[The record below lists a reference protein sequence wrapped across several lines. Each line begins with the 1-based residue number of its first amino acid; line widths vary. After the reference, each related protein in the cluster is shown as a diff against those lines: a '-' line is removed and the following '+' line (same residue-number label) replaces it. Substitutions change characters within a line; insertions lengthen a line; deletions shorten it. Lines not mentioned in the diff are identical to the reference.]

1 MIVDF
6 FRHGSGL
13 SKGCLDYLLG
23 EDREREHAQ
32 VLSGD
37 VELTAQ
43 LIDSSPFAKKY
54 TSGCLSFYE
63 HDLSDQD
70 KQKIMQN
77 FEECLFPGL
86 DKDQYQILWVQHQ
99 DKINQDTCETRLELN
114 FVIPNVELS
123 TGKRLQPFY
132 APVDLDR
139 VDLFKQIT
147 NTEHSLYD
155 PNDPEHRQLFL
166 NKKNLPK
173 DIKDFKEQ
181 LHQRVYRAVSNG
193 EVTDRQELVQW
204 LESNQINVT
213 RQVKNSISIENPYE
227 GAKRPIRLEGEIY
240 EQGFRATSEY
250 RQEVQQRIA
259 EYRGTTSERYR
270 ANVTDYQRQLE
281 HKSQYHS
288 DRYPKVGRKNSP
300 EHSKQRPDGREAVEP
315 ISKLA
320 AIEIEP
326 FNAIKRANT
335 EPRTASPE
343 SSGTEKTYHFEYG
356 TDFSS
361 SYFAYSDFLAWSR
374 HQKQVQ
380 RDTDFEQ
387 RDFRETGESRS
398 LEQIRGQLD
407 DQHMQAARQQSSAF
421 LYFDQRETG
430 QIRDWLLRSNG
441 VLIDDGVRS
450 AVIEDYRRTAV
461 AIEATTARTAEST
474 RNNAN
479 TVDGYRRIKELH
491 EDFTAEAQRSG
502 QNCYSISEDYA
513 TTVRAD
519 YFSKF
524 FEETTRELRISSAR
538 ATERVSDEF
547 AYRFRGEAN
556 NSQRTAEF
564 GANRNREANSTIGTS
579 NERETGLSEQLSRK
593 VRGFNTNPIFEAL
606 DVLDRRRELQQER
619 QRKNDRG
626 YDSPSPF

>member
-86 DKDQYQILWVQHQ
+86 EKDQYQILWVQHQ
-99 DKINQDTCETRLELN
+99 DKVNQDTGETRLELN

-155 PNDPEHRQLFL
+155 PDDPEHRQLFL

-193 EVTDRQELVQW
+193 EVADRQELVQW

-240 EQGFRATSEY
+240 EQGFRATGEY

-288 DRYPKVGRKNSP
+288 DRYPTVGRENSP
-300 EHSKQRPDGREAVEP
+300 EHSKQRPDGRETVKP
-315 ISKLA
+315 VSSLA

-374 HQKQVQ
+374 HQKQIQ
-380 RDTDFEQ
+380 RDADAKHSDQREANEGRPFEPI
-387 RDFRETGESRS
+387 G
-398 LEQIRGQLD
+398 GQFD
-407 DQHMQAARQQSSAF
+407 DQHMQATRQQSTTS
-421 LYFDQRETG
+421 LYSDQQECRGMAE
-430 QIRDWLLRSNG
+430 RLHDSSG
-441 VLIDDGVRS
+441 VLNDDRIRNELIENHRRATAAITATTS
-450 AVIEDYRRTAV
+450 AV
-461 AIEATTARTAEST
+461 
-474 RNNAN
+474 
-479 TVDGYRRIKELH
+479 
-491 EDFTAEAQRSG
+491 
-502 QNCYSISEDYA
+502 
-513 TTVRAD
+513 
-519 YFSKF
+519 
-524 FEETTRELRISSAR
+524 AR
-538 ATERVSDEF
+538 ATENFRQFFEPNSENIGSTGGNNQNRSRKLSANAKVIGDNAEAISRARTQYSKLYRADQWQSPRDESDYSEQRRSSGENLNHTAFSLVRSSQSSAEF
-547 AYRFRGEAN
+547 A
-556 NSQRTAEF
+556 
-564 GANRNREANSTIGTS
+564 RNIRNIEKNIVQMK
-579 NERETGLSEQLSRK
+579 EQQKEMEKPRPK
-593 VRGFNTNPIFEAL
+593 
-606 DVLDRRRELQQER
+606 Q
-619 QRKNDRG
+619 DRG
-626 YDSPSPF
+626 MDFGM

>member
-70 KQKIMQN
+70 KQQIMQN

-99 DKINQDTCETRLELN
+99 DKVNQDTGETRLELN

-155 PNDPEHRQLFL
+155 PDDPEHRQLFL

-173 DIKDFKEQ
+173 DIKDFKAQ
-181 LHQRVYRAVSNG
+181 LHQRVYRAVANG
-193 EVTDRQELVQW
+193 EVADRQELVQW
-204 LESNQINVT
+204 LELNQINVT

-240 EQGFRATSEY
+240 EQGFRATGEY
-250 RQEVQQRIA
+250 RQEVQQRIE
-259 EYRGTTSERYR
+259 EYRGTASERYR
-270 ANVTDYQRQLE
+270 ANVTEYQRQLE

-288 DRYPKVGRKNSP
+288 DRYPTVGRENSP

-315 ISKLA
+315 VPNLA

-343 SSGTEKTYHFEYG
+343 SSSTEKTYHFEYG
-356 TDFSS
+356 TDLSS
-361 SYFAYSDFLAWSR
+361 SYFAYSDFLAWFH
-374 HQKQVQ
+374 HQKQIQ
-380 RDTDFEQ
+380 RDEERKHDHQ
-387 RDFRETGESRS
+387 RKTNEGRPFKSIGREPEYQHMHPTQ
-398 LEQIRGQLD
+398 EQIPTSM
-407 DQHMQAARQQSSAF
+407 HI
-421 LYFDQRETG
+421 DQRESG
-430 QIRDWLLRSNG
+430 QIREWLLHSNG
-441 VLIDDGVRS
+441 VLRDDRIRN
-450 AVIEDYRRTAV
+450 AVIENHRRTTA
-461 AIEATTARTAEST
+461 AITATTSAVEAATASF
-474 RNNAN
+474 RYNAN
-479 TVDGYRRIKELH
+479 QDYSGLVSSIKGNRERSAEL
-491 EDFTAEAQRSG
+491 TASTEIISDNTEAISRSRT
-502 QNCYSISEDYA
+502 QYSKLY
-513 TTVRAD
+513 RAD
-519 YFSKF
+519 QWQSPRDEPNHSQQRRSIEENLNDTAFSLV
-524 FEETTRELRISSAR
+524 RSSQSS
-538 ATERVSDEF
+538 TEF
-547 AYRFRGEAN
+547 A
-556 NSQRTAEF
+556 
-564 GANRNREANSTIGTS
+564 RNLRDIEKNIVQM
-579 NERETGLSEQLSRK
+579 NERKHEIEKPRPK
-593 VRGFNTNPIFEAL
+593 
-606 DVLDRRRELQQER
+606 
-619 QRKNDRG
+619 KDRG
-626 YDSPSPF
+626 MDFSM

>member
-23 EDREREHAQ
+23 EDREREHAL

-63 HDLSDQD
+63 HDLNDQD
-70 KQKIMQN
+70 KQQIIQN

-86 DKDQYQILWVQHQ
+86 NQDQYQILWVQHQ
-99 DKINQDTCETRLELN
+99 DKVNQDTGQTRLELN

-147 NTEHSLYD
+147 NTQHRLYD
-155 PNDPEHRQLFL
+155 PDDPEHRQLFL

-181 LHQRVYRAVSNG
+181 LHQRVYRAVANG
-193 EVTDRQELVQW
+193 EVADRQELVQW

-240 EQGFRATSEY
+240 EQGFRATGEY
-250 RQEVQQRIA
+250 RQEVQQRIE

-270 ANVTDYQRQLE
+270 ANVTEYQRQLE
-281 HKSQYHS
+281 HKSQYHN
-288 DRYPKVGRKNSP
+288 DRYSTVGRENSP
-300 EHSKQRPDGREAVEP
+300 EHSKQRPDGRETVKP
-315 ISKLA
+315 VSSLA

-326 FNAIKRANT
+326 FNAIERANT
-335 EPRTASPE
+335 EPRTAGPE

-380 RDTDFEQ
+380 RDADAKYRDQREANEGRPFEPI
-387 RDFRETGESRS
+387 G
-398 LEQIRGQLD
+398 GQFD
-407 DQHMQAARQQSSAF
+407 DQHMQATRQQSSTPM
-421 LYFDQRETG
+421 YSDQQERWGMAE
-430 QIRDWLLRSNG
+430 RLHDSNG
-441 VLIDDGVRS
+441 VLNDDRIRNTIV
-450 AVIEDYRRTAV
+450 ENYRRTTATITATTS
-461 AIEATTARTAEST
+461 AIAEATASFRHNANQDYPSLVSSIKGNRERSAKLTASTEIISDNTEAISRTRTQYSKLYRADQWKSSRDEPDHSQQRRSSGENLNRTA
-474 RNNAN
+474 
-479 TVDGYRRIKELH
+479 
-491 EDFTAEAQRSG
+491 
-502 QNCYSISEDYA
+502 
-513 TTVRAD
+513 
-519 YFSKF
+519 FSLI
-524 FEETTRELRISSAR
+524 TSDQSA
-538 ATERVSDEF
+538 AEF
-547 AYRFRGEAN
+547 A
-556 NSQRTAEF
+556 
-564 GANRNREANSTIGTS
+564 RNIRDIETNIVQMK
-579 NERETGLSEQLSRK
+579 ERKKEMDK
-593 VRGFNTNPIFEAL
+593 P
-606 DVLDRRRELQQER
+606 
-619 QRKNDRG
+619 KPDRG
-626 YDSPSPF
+626 MDFSL

>member
-23 EDREREHAQ
+23 KDREREHAF

-37 VELTAQ
+37 IELTAQ

-70 KQKIMQN
+70 KQKIMQS
-77 FEECLFPGL
+77 FEQCLFPGL
-86 DKDQYQILWVQHQ
+86 DRDQYQILWVQHQ
-99 DKINQDTCETRLELN
+99 DKINQDTGETRLELN

-155 PNDPEHRQLFL
+155 PDDPEHRQLFL

-181 LHQRVYRAVSNG
+181 LHQRVYRAVANG
-193 EVTDRQELVQW
+193 EVADRQELVQW
-204 LESNQINVT
+204 LELNQINVV

-240 EQGFRATSEY
+240 EQGFRATGEY
-250 RQEVQQRIA
+250 RQEVQQRIE
-259 EYRGTTSERYR
+259 EYRGTASERYR
-270 ANVTDYQRQLE
+270 ANVTEYQRQLE

-288 DRYPKVGRKNSP
+288 DRYPAVGRENRP
-300 EHSKQRPDGREAVEP
+300 EYSKQRSDGREAVEP
-315 ISKLA
+315 VSSLA

-326 FNAIKRANT
+326 FNAIKRADT

-343 SSGTEKTYHFEYG
+343 SSRTEKTYHFEYG
-356 TDFSS
+356 ADFSS

-380 RDTDFEQ
+380 RDADAKYRNQRETNQGRPFEQ
-387 RDFRETGESRS
+387 IG
-398 LEQIRGQLD
+398 GQFD
-407 DQHMQAARQQSSAF
+407 DQYLQATRQQSPAPMYS
-421 LYFDQRETG
+421 DQQERRRMAE
-430 QIRDWLLRSNG
+430 RLHDSNG
-441 VLIDDGVRS
+441 VLNDDRIRNTI
-450 AVIEDYRRTAV
+450 IENHRRTTA
-461 AIEATTARTAEST
+461 AIAATAGTIEAAIAATSKGNGLSSEYLSRYDFKAST
-474 RNNAN
+474 DN
-479 TVDGYRRIKELH
+479 TR
-491 EDFTAEAQRSG
+491 RSG
-502 QNCYSISEDYA
+502 
-513 TTVRAD
+513 
-519 YFSKF
+519 
-524 FEETTRELRISSAR
+524 ELRKGADILQEDTGRISAANRHYSELCQGDQWRSQQNESDRIQQR
-538 ATERVSDEF
+538 ASIGEYLKGTERHLDTSSRCSAEF
-547 AYRFRGEAN
+547 AQN
-556 NSQRTAEF
+556 I
-564 GANRNREANSTIGTS
+564 RNIEESLKVIAQQLARH
-579 NERETGLSEQLSRK
+579 NEIDTPRPK
-593 VRGFNTNPIFEAL
+593 
-606 DVLDRRRELQQER
+606 
-619 QRKNDRG
+619 KDRG
-626 YDSPSPF
+626 MGFGM

>member
-99 DKINQDTCETRLELN
+99 DKINQDTGETRLELN

-132 APVDLDR
+132 APVDLNR

-155 PNDPEHRQLFL
+155 PDDPEHRQLFL

-173 DIKDFKEQ
+173 DIQDFKAQ
-181 LHQRVYRAVSNG
+181 LHQRVYRAVANG
-193 EVTDRQELVQW
+193 EVADRQELVQW
-204 LESNQINVT
+204 LESNQINIT

-240 EQGFRATSEY
+240 EQGFRATGEY

-270 ANVTDYQRQLE
+270 ANVTDYQRQLD
-281 HKSQYHS
+281 HKSKYHRE
-288 DRYPKVGRKNSP
+288 RYPTIRRDDLTA
-300 EHSKQRPDGREAVEP
+300 HSEQHTADREAIRPVP
-315 ISKLA
+315 SLA
-320 AIEIEP
+320 TVQIEP
-326 FNAIKRANT
+326 FKANERANT
-335 EPRTASPE
+335 DSRE
-343 SSGTEKTYHFEYG
+343 SSAEQTNRKEIELFEYG

-361 SYFAYSDFLAWSR
+361 SYFNYSHYCAR
-374 HQKQVQ
+374 IYGEKQIQ
-380 RDTDFEQ
+380 RDPNLEYDDQ
-387 RDFRETGESRS
+387 RETIQSRS
-398 LEQIRGQLD
+398 SEQIRGQFEH
-407 DQHMQAARQQSSAF
+407 QYMQTDREQISTSMH
-421 LYFDQRETG
+421 FDQRETG
-430 QIRDWLLRSNG
+430 QIREWLLHSHG
-441 VLIDDGVRS
+441 VLRDDRTRS
-450 AVIEDYRRTAV
+450 AIIENYRRTTGAIAAATAKFRSDANESYERVVGTVKSNRDHARQLTADTKVICDNSEAILRSAARYNAV
-461 AIEATTARTAEST
+461 HRTDWEQSAKDGEDHHLQRASITTSLTDTKRNLSRSATVTAEIA
-474 RNNAN
+474 RNFGDIETNI
-479 TVDGYRRIKELH
+479 VKMKERKK
-491 EDFTAEAQRSG
+491 EMEKPQPKPIRGMDFG
-502 QNCYSISEDYA
+502 M
-513 TTVRAD
+513 
-519 YFSKF
+519 
-524 FEETTRELRISSAR
+524 
-538 ATERVSDEF
+538 
-547 AYRFRGEAN
+547 
-556 NSQRTAEF
+556 
-564 GANRNREANSTIGTS
+564 
-579 NERETGLSEQLSRK
+579 
-593 VRGFNTNPIFEAL
+593 
-606 DVLDRRRELQQER
+606 
-619 QRKNDRG
+619 
-626 YDSPSPF
+626 

>member
-23 EDREREHAQ
+23 EDRERKHAQ

-37 VELTAQ
+37 VELTGQ

-77 FEECLFPGL
+77 FEQCLFPGL
-86 DKDQYQILWVQHQ
+86 DQDQYQILWVQHQ
-99 DKINQDTCETRLELN
+99 DKVNQDTGQTRLELN

-139 VDLFKQIT
+139 VDLFKKIT
-147 NTEHSLYD
+147 NTQHRLYD
-155 PNDPEHRQLFL
+155 PDDPEHRQLFL

-181 LHQRVYRAVSNG
+181 LHQRVYRAVANG
-193 EVTDRQELVQW
+193 DVADRQELVQW

-240 EQGFRATSEY
+240 EQSFRATGEY
-250 RQEVQQRIA
+250 RQEVQQRIE

-288 DRYPKVGRKNSP
+288 DRYSTVRRENSP
-300 EHSKQRPDGREAVEP
+300 EHSKQHPDCRETVKRV
-315 ISKLA
+315 SNLA

-374 HQKQVQ
+374 HQKQIQ
-380 RDTDFEQ
+380 RDADAKH
-387 RDFRETGESRS
+387 RDQRETNEGRPFEP
-398 LEQIRGQLD
+398 IRGQFD
-407 DQHMQAARQQSSAF
+407 DQHMQATRQQSTTA
-421 LYFDQRETG
+421 LYSDQQECRRMAE
-430 QIRDWLLRSNG
+430 RLHDSNG
-441 VLIDDGVRS
+441 VLNDDRIRNTIIENHRRTTATINATTSAIAEATASFRHNANQDYPSLISAVKGNRERS
-450 AVIEDYRRTAV
+450 AKLTASTEIISDNTE
-461 AIEATTARTAEST
+461 AISRART
-474 RNNAN
+474 
-479 TVDGYRRIKELH
+479 
-491 EDFTAEAQRSG
+491 Q
-502 QNCYSISEDYA
+502 YSKLY
-513 TTVRAD
+513 RAD
-519 YFSKF
+519 QWKNSRD
-524 FEETTRELRISSAR
+524 EPDHSQQRRSAGENLNRTTLSLVTSDQSSA
-538 ATERVSDEF
+538 EF
-547 AYRFRGEAN
+547 A
-556 NSQRTAEF
+556 
-564 GANRNREANSTIGTS
+564 RNVGDIEKNLVQM
-579 NERETGLSEQLSRK
+579 NERK
-593 VRGFNTNPIFEAL
+593 
-606 DVLDRRRELQQER
+606 QEIEKPR
-619 QRKNDRG
+619 PKQDRG
-626 YDSPSPF
+626 MDFGM

>member
-23 EDREREHAQ
+23 EDREREYAQ

-70 KQKIMQN
+70 KQKIIQN
-77 FEECLFPGL
+77 FEQCLFPGL

-99 DKINQDTCETRLELN
+99 DKVNQDTGQTRLELN

-155 PNDPEHRQLFL
+155 PDDPEHRQLFL

-181 LHQRVYRAVSNG
+181 LHQRVYRAVANG
-193 EVTDRQELVQW
+193 EVADRQELVQW

-240 EQGFRATSEY
+240 EQSFRATGEY
-250 RQEVQQRIA
+250 RQEVQQRIE

-288 DRYPKVGRKNSP
+288 DRYSTVGRENSP
-300 EHSKQRPDGREAVEP
+300 EHSKQRPNGREAVEP
-315 ISKLA
+315 VSKLA

-343 SSGTEKTYHFEYG
+343 SSPTEKTYHFEYG
-356 TDFSS
+356 ADFSS

-380 RDTDFEQ
+380 RDADAKH
-387 RDFRETGESRS
+387 RDQRETNEGRS
-398 LEQIRGQLD
+398 FEPIGGQFD
-407 DQHMQAARQQSSAF
+407 DQHMQATRQQSPASMYSDQQECRRMAEW
-421 LYFDQRETG
+421 LYD
-430 QIRDWLLRSNG
+430 SNG
-441 VLIDDGVRS
+441 VLNDDRIRNTVIDNHRRTTATITATTSAIAEATASFRHDANQDYPRLVSSVKGNRERS
-450 AVIEDYRRTAV
+450 AKLTASTEIISDNTE
-461 AIEATTARTAEST
+461 AISRARTQYSQLYRADQWQSQRDESDYSQQRRSTGENLSLTTLSLVTSDQSSAEFT
-474 RNNAN
+474 RN
-479 TVDGYRRIKELH
+479 
-491 EDFTAEAQRSG
+491 
-502 QNCYSISEDYA
+502 
-513 TTVRAD
+513 VRD
-519 YFSKF
+519 IEKNLI
-524 FEETTRELRISSAR
+524 EM
-538 ATERVSDEF
+538 
-547 AYRFRGEAN
+547 
-556 NSQRTAEF
+556 
-564 GANRNREANSTIGTS
+564 
-579 NERETGLSEQLSRK
+579 K
-593 VRGFNTNPIFEAL
+593 
-606 DVLDRRRELQQER
+606 QER
-619 QRKNDRG
+619 AEIERTKDRG
-626 YDSPSPF
+626 IDFGF

>member
-23 EDREREHAQ
+23 EDQEREHAQ

-37 VELTAQ
+37 VKLTAQ

-99 DKINQDTCETRLELN
+99 DKINQDTGETRLELN

-139 VDLFKQIT
+139 VDLFKQII

-155 PNDPEHRQLFL
+155 PDDPEHRQLFL

-173 DIKDFKEQ
+173 DIKDFKAQ
-181 LHQRVYRAVSNG
+181 LHQRVYRAISNG
-193 EVTDRQELVQW
+193 EVADRQELVQW

-240 EQGFRATSEY
+240 EQGFRATGEY
-250 RQEVQQRIA
+250 RQEVQQRIE

-281 HKSQYHS
+281 HKSQYHC
-288 DRYPKVGRKNSP
+288 DRYPTVGRENRP
-300 EHSKQRPDGREAVEP
+300 EHSKQRPDGREAVKP
-315 ISKLA
+315 VSNLA

-326 FNAIKRANT
+326 FNEIKRANT
-335 EPRTASPE
+335 EPRTTSPE

-361 SYFAYSDFLAWSR
+361 SYFAYSNFLAWSR

-380 RDTDFEQ
+380 RDADAKYSDQREANEGRPFEPIGRQ
-387 RDFRETGESRS
+387 F
-398 LEQIRGQLD
+398 D
-407 DQHMQAARQQSSAF
+407 DQHMQATRQQSTTS
-421 LYFDQRETG
+421 LYSDQQECRGMAE
-430 QIRDWLLRSNG
+430 RLHDSNG
-441 VLIDDGVRS
+441 VLNDDRIRNAIIENHRRTTATINATTIAIAEATASFRHNANQDYPSLVSAIKSNRERSAELTASTEIISDNTDTISRARMQYSKLYRADQWQSPRDEPDYSEQRRSSGENLNHTAFSLVRS
-450 AVIEDYRRTAV
+450 
-461 AIEATTARTAEST
+461 S
-474 RNNAN
+474 
-479 TVDGYRRIKELH
+479 
-491 EDFTAEAQRSG
+491 Q
-502 QNCYSISEDYA
+502 
-513 TTVRAD
+513 
-519 YFSKF
+519 
-524 FEETTRELRISSAR
+524 SSA
-538 ATERVSDEF
+538 EF
-547 AYRFRGEAN
+547 A
-556 NSQRTAEF
+556 
-564 GANRNREANSTIGTS
+564 RNIRDIEKSRP
-579 NERETGLSEQLSRK
+579 NEGIKKEMDKPQLKR
-593 VRGFNTNPIFEAL
+593 
-606 DVLDRRRELQQER
+606 
-619 QRKNDRG
+619 DRG
-626 YDSPSPF
+626 MDFGM

>member
-37 VELTAQ
+37 VDLTAQ

-63 HDLSDQD
+63 HDLSNQD

-99 DKINQDTCETRLELN
+99 DKINQDTGETRLELN

-139 VDLFKQIT
+139 VDLFKQII

-155 PNDPEHRQLFL
+155 PDDPEHRQLFL

-181 LHQRVYRAVSNG
+181 LHQRVYRAVANG
-193 EVTDRQELVQW
+193 EVADRQELVQW
-204 LESNQINVT
+204 LESNQINVS

-240 EQGFRATSEY
+240 EQGFRATGEY

-259 EYRGTTSERYR
+259 TYRGTSSERYR
-270 ANVTDYQRQLE
+270 ANVKDYQRQLE

-288 DRYPKVGRKNSP
+288 ERYSTVGRENSP
-300 EHSKQRPDGREAVEP
+300 EHSKQCPDGREAIEP
-315 ISKLA
+315 VSKLA

-326 FNAIKRANT
+326 FNAIERANT
-335 EPRTASPE
+335 EQRTASSE
-343 SSGTEKTYHFEYG
+343 SSRTEKTYHFEYG

-361 SYFAYSDFLAWSR
+361 SYFAYSDFLAWSHR
-374 HQKQVQ
+374 QKQIQ
-380 RDTDFEQ
+380 RDADAKQ
-387 RDFRETGESRS
+387 RDQRETNEGRPFEP
-398 LEQIRGQLD
+398 IGGQFD
-407 DQHMQAARQQSSAF
+407 DQHMQATRQQSPASMYSDQQECRRMAEW
-421 LYFDQRETG
+421 LYD
-430 QIRDWLLRSNG
+430 SNG
-441 VLIDDGVRS
+441 VLNDDRIRNT
-450 AVIEDYRRTAV
+450 VIENHRRTTATITATTTAV
-461 AIEATTARTAEST
+461 AEATANFRHSANQDYPSLVSTVKSNRERSAKLTASTEIISDNTNTISRARTQYSKL
-474 RNNAN
+474 
-479 TVDGYRRIKELH
+479 YRADQWQSPRDEQ
-491 EDFTAEAQRSG
+491 DYSRQQRSSG
-502 QNCYSISEDYA
+502 ENLNHTAFSL
-513 TTVRAD
+513 VR
-519 YFSKF
+519 
-524 FEETTRELRISSAR
+524 SSQSS
-538 ATERVSDEF
+538 TEF
-547 AYRFRGEAN
+547 A
-556 NSQRTAEF
+556 
-564 GANRNREANSTIGTS
+564 RNVGDIEKNLIQMS
-579 NERETGLSEQLSRK
+579 ERK
-593 VRGFNTNPIFEAL
+593 
-606 DVLDRRRELQQER
+606 QEIEKPR
-619 QRKNDRG
+619 PKQDRG
-626 YDSPSPF
+626 MDFGM

>member
-99 DKINQDTCETRLELN
+99 DKINQDTGETRLELN

-155 PNDPEHRQLFL
+155 PDDPEHRQLFL

-181 LHQRVYRAVSNG
+181 LHQRVYRAVANG
-193 EVTDRQELVQW
+193 EVADRQELVQW

-240 EQGFRATSEY
+240 EQGFRATGEY
-250 RQEVQQRIA
+250 RQEVQQRIE

-288 DRYPKVGRKNSP
+288 DRYPTVGRENSP
-300 EHSKQRPDGREAVEP
+300 EHSKQHPDCRETVKP
-315 ISKLA
+315 VSNLA

-361 SYFAYSDFLAWSR
+361 SYFAYSDFLAWSHR
-374 HQKQVQ
+374 QKQVQ
-380 RDTDFEQ
+380 RSKNTQYSDQ
-387 RDFRETGESRS
+387 RETIESRS
-398 LEQIRGQLD
+398 PEQIRGQPEYQYVQESIKQQATSMHSDQQECRGMAKRLHDSNGILND
-407 DQHMQAARQQSSAF
+407 DRIRNTIIENHRRTTAAITATTSTIAEATASFRHDANQNYPSIVSAVKGNRERSAELTASTEIISDNTEAISRARTQHSKLYRADQLQSPRDEQDYSRQRRSAGENLNHTAFSLVRSSQSSEEFA
-421 LYFDQRETG
+421 QNV
-430 QIRDWLLRSNG
+430 RD
-441 VLIDDGVRS
+441 
-450 AVIEDYRRTAV
+450 IE
-461 AIEATTARTAEST
+461 
-474 RNNAN
+474 RNI
-479 TVDGYRRIKELH
+479 VQIKE
-491 EDFTAEAQRSG
+491 
-502 QNCYSISEDYA
+502 
-513 TTVRAD
+513 
-519 YFSKF
+519 
-524 FEETTRELRISSAR
+524 
-538 ATERVSDEF
+538 
-547 AYRFRGEAN
+547 
-556 NSQRTAEF
+556 
-564 GANRNREANSTIGTS
+564 
-579 NERETGLSEQLSRK
+579 
-593 VRGFNTNPIFEAL
+593 
-606 DVLDRRRELQQER
+606 R
-619 QRKNDRG
+619 QKEIEKPRPNKDRG
-626 YDSPSPF
+626 MDFGM

>member
-70 KQKIMQN
+70 KQQIMQN

-99 DKINQDTCETRLELN
+99 DKINQDTGETRLELN

-139 VDLFKQIT
+139 VDLFKQII

-155 PNDPEHRQLFL
+155 PDDPEHRQLFL

-173 DIKDFKEQ
+173 DIKDFKAQ
-181 LHQRVYRAVSNG
+181 LHQRVYRAVANG
-193 EVTDRQELVQW
+193 EVADRQELVQW

-240 EQGFRATSEY
+240 EQGFRATGEY

-259 EYRGTTSERYR
+259 EYRGTASERYR

-281 HKSQYHS
+281 YKSKYHS
-288 DRYPKVGRKNSP
+288 NRYPTVGRENSP
-300 EHSKQRPDGREAVEP
+300 EHSEQRPDSRKAAEP

-326 FNAIKRANT
+326 FNAIKRENT

-343 SSGTEKTYHFEYG
+343 SSPTEKTYHFEYG
-356 TDFSS
+356 ADFSS
-361 SYFAYSDFLAWSR
+361 SYFAYSDFIAWSHR
-374 HQKQVQ
+374 QKQVQ
-380 RDTDFEQ
+380 RSKDTQYSDQ
-387 RDFRETGESRS
+387 REAIEGRS
-398 LEQIRGQLD
+398 PEQIRGQSEYQYVQESIKRQATSMHS
-407 DQHMQAARQQSSAF
+407 DQQECRGMAERLH
-421 LYFDQRETG
+421 D
-430 QIRDWLLRSNG
+430 SNG
-441 VLIDDGVRS
+441 VLNDDRIRNTIIENHRRTTATITATTSAIAEATASFRHNANQDYPSLVSSIKGNRERS
-450 AVIEDYRRTAV
+450 AKLTASTEIISDNAEAISRARAQYSKLYSADQWQSQRDEPVYSQQRRSAGENLNRTAFSLV
-461 AIEATTARTAEST
+461 TSDQSSAEFARNVRDIEKNIVQMKDRK
-474 RNNAN
+474 
-479 TVDGYRRIKELH
+479 KEL
-491 EDFTAEAQRSG
+491 EKPRP
-502 QNCYSISEDYA
+502 
-513 TTVRAD
+513 
-519 YFSKF
+519 K
-524 FEETTRELRISSAR
+524 RE
-538 ATERVSDEF
+538 
-547 AYRFRGEAN
+547 
-556 NSQRTAEF
+556 Q
-564 GANRNREANSTIGTS
+564 
-579 NERETGLSEQLSRK
+579 
-593 VRGFNTNPIFEAL
+593 
-606 DVLDRRRELQQER
+606 
-619 QRKNDRG
+619 DRG
-626 YDSPSPF
+626 MDFGM

>member
-23 EDREREHAQ
+23 EDREREHAL

-63 HDLSDQD
+63 HDLNDQD
-70 KQKIMQN
+70 KQQIIQN

-86 DKDQYQILWVQHQ
+86 NQDQYQILWVQHQ
-99 DKINQDTCETRLELN
+99 DKVNQDTGQTRLELN

-147 NTEHSLYD
+147 NTQHRLYD
-155 PNDPEHRQLFL
+155 PDDPEHRQLFL

-181 LHQRVYRAVSNG
+181 LHQRVYRAVANG
-193 EVTDRQELVQW
+193 EVADRQELVQW

-240 EQGFRATSEY
+240 EQGFRATGEY
-250 RQEVQQRIA
+250 RQEVQQRIE

-270 ANVTDYQRQLE
+270 TNVTDYQRQLE
-281 HKSQYHS
+281 HKSQYHC
-288 DRYPKVGRKNSP
+288 DRYPTVGRENSP
-300 EHSKQRPDGREAVEP
+300 EHSKQRPDGREAVKP
-315 ISKLA
+315 VSNLA

-343 SSGTEKTYHFEYG
+343 SSRTEKTYHFEYG

-361 SYFAYSDFLAWSR
+361 SYFAYSDFIAWSH
-374 HQKQVQ
+374 HQKQIQ
-380 RDTDFEQ
+380 RDKDAKHRDQRKANEGRPFEPI
-387 RDFRETGESRS
+387 G
-398 LEQIRGQLD
+398 GQFD
-407 DQHMQAARQQSSAF
+407 DQHMQATRQQSSTPM
-421 LYFDQRETG
+421 YSDQQERWGMAE
-430 QIRDWLLRSNG
+430 RLHDSNG
-441 VLIDDGVRS
+441 VLNDDRIRNTIIENHRRTTATINATTSAIAEATASFRHNANQNYPSLVSTIKDNQERS
-450 AVIEDYRRTAV
+450 AKLTASTEIISDNTEAISRTRTQYSKLYRADQWKSSRDEPDHSQQRRSSGENLNRTA
-461 AIEATTARTAEST
+461 
-474 RNNAN
+474 
-479 TVDGYRRIKELH
+479 
-491 EDFTAEAQRSG
+491 
-502 QNCYSISEDYA
+502 
-513 TTVRAD
+513 
-519 YFSKF
+519 FSLI
-524 FEETTRELRISSAR
+524 TSDQSA
-538 ATERVSDEF
+538 AEF
-547 AYRFRGEAN
+547 A
-556 NSQRTAEF
+556 
-564 GANRNREANSTIGTS
+564 RNIRDIETNIVQMK
-579 NERETGLSEQLSRK
+579 ERKKEMDK
-593 VRGFNTNPIFEAL
+593 P
-606 DVLDRRRELQQER
+606 
-619 QRKNDRG
+619 KPDRG
-626 YDSPSPF
+626 MDFSL

>member
-23 EDREREHAQ
+23 EDREREHAR

-99 DKINQDTCETRLELN
+99 DKVNQDTGQTRLELN

-155 PNDPEHRQLFL
+155 PDDPEHRQLFL

-193 EVTDRQELVQW
+193 EVADRQELVQW

-240 EQGFRATSEY
+240 EQGFRATGEY
-250 RQEVQQRIA
+250 RQEIQQRIE

-288 DRYPKVGRKNSP
+288 DRYSTVGRENSP
-300 EHSKQRPDGREAVEP
+300 EHSKQCPDGREAVEP
-315 ISKLA
+315 VSGLA
-320 AIEIEP
+320 TIEIEP

-343 SSGTEKTYHFEYG
+343 SSRTEKTYHFEYG

-361 SYFAYSDFLAWSR
+361 SYFAYSDFLTWSR

-380 RDTDFEQ
+380 RDADSKHRDQREANEGRSFEPIGGK
-387 RDFRETGESRS
+387 F
-398 LEQIRGQLD
+398 D
-407 DQHMQAARQQSSAF
+407 DQYLQTTRQQSPAPMYS
-421 LYFDQRETG
+421 DQQESRRMAE
-430 QIRDWLLRSNG
+430 RLHDSNG
-441 VLIDDGVRS
+441 VLNDDRIRNTIIENHRRTTATITATTNAIAEATASFRHNANQDYPSLVSSIKDNRERS
-450 AVIEDYRRTAV
+450 AKLTASTEIISDNAEAISRATTQYSKLYRADQWKSPRDEQDYSQQRRSTGENLDRTAFSLV
-461 AIEATTARTAEST
+461 TSDQSSAEFARNVRDIEA
-474 RNNAN
+474 N
-479 TVDGYRRIKELH
+479 IIQMKELKI
-491 EDFTAEAQRSG
+491 EMEKPRPKQ
-502 QNCYSISEDYA
+502 
-513 TTVRAD
+513 
-519 YFSKF
+519 
-524 FEETTRELRISSAR
+524 
-538 ATERVSDEF
+538 
-547 AYRFRGEAN
+547 
-556 NSQRTAEF
+556 
-564 GANRNREANSTIGTS
+564 
-579 NERETGLSEQLSRK
+579 
-593 VRGFNTNPIFEAL
+593 
-606 DVLDRRRELQQER
+606 
-619 QRKNDRG
+619 DRG
-626 YDSPSPF
+626 MDLEF

>member
-63 HDLSDQD
+63 HDLSDLD
-70 KQKIMQN
+70 KQQIMQN
-77 FEECLFPGL
+77 FEQCLFPGL

-99 DKINQDTCETRLELN
+99 DKVNQDTGQTRLELN

-155 PNDPEHRQLFL
+155 PDDPEHRQLFL

-173 DIKDFKEQ
+173 DVKDFKAQ
-181 LHQRVYRAVSNG
+181 LHQRVYRAVANG
-193 EVTDRQELVQW
+193 EVADRQELVQW

-240 EQGFRATSEY
+240 EQSFRATGEY
-250 RQEVQQRIA
+250 RQEVQQRIE

-288 DRYPKVGRKNSP
+288 DRYSTVGRENSP

-315 ISKLA
+315 VSKLA

-343 SSGTEKTYHFEYG
+343 SSRTEKTYHFEYG

-380 RDTDFEQ
+380 RDADAKH
-387 RDFRETGESRS
+387 RDQRETNEGRPFEP
-398 LEQIRGQLD
+398 IGGQFD
-407 DQHMQAARQQSSAF
+407 DQHMQATRQQSTTS
-421 LYFDQRETG
+421 LYSDQQECRGMAE
-430 QIRDWLLRSNG
+430 RLHDSNG
-441 VLIDDGVRS
+441 VLNDDRIRNTIIENHRRTTATITATTSAIAEATASFRHNANQDYPSLVSSIKSNRERS
-450 AVIEDYRRTAV
+450 AELTASTEIIIDNTEAISRARTQYSKLYRADQWQSPRDEPDHSQQRRSAGENLNRTAFSLI
-461 AIEATTARTAEST
+461 ASDQSSAEFARNIRDIEK
-474 RNNAN
+474 NIIQ
-479 TVDGYRRIKELH
+479 IKEQKK
-491 EDFTAEAQRSG
+491 EIEKPRPKQ
-502 QNCYSISEDYA
+502 
-513 TTVRAD
+513 
-519 YFSKF
+519 
-524 FEETTRELRISSAR
+524 
-538 ATERVSDEF
+538 
-547 AYRFRGEAN
+547 
-556 NSQRTAEF
+556 
-564 GANRNREANSTIGTS
+564 
-579 NERETGLSEQLSRK
+579 
-593 VRGFNTNPIFEAL
+593 
-606 DVLDRRRELQQER
+606 
-619 QRKNDRG
+619 DRG
-626 YDSPSPF
+626 MDFDM

>member
-23 EDREREHAQ
+23 EDREREHAL

-70 KQKIMQN
+70 KQQIMQN

-99 DKINQDTCETRLELN
+99 DKINQDTGETRLELN

-155 PNDPEHRQLFL
+155 PDDPEHRQLFL

-173 DIKDFKEQ
+173 DIKDFKAQ
-181 LHQRVYRAVSNG
+181 LHQRVYRAVANG
-193 EVTDRQELVQW
+193 EVADRQELVQW

-240 EQGFRATSEY
+240 EQGFRATGEY
-250 RQEVQQRIA
+250 RQEVQQRIE

-270 ANVTDYQRQLE
+270 ANVTEYQRQLE
-281 HKSQYHS
+281 HKSQYHN
-288 DRYPKVGRKNSP
+288 DRYSTVGRENSP
-300 EHSKQRPDGREAVEP
+300 EHSKQRPDGRETVKP
-315 ISKLA
+315 VSSLA

-380 RDTDFEQ
+380 RDADAKYSDQREANEGRPFEPIGRQ
-387 RDFRETGESRS
+387 F
-398 LEQIRGQLD
+398 D
-407 DQHMQAARQQSSAF
+407 DQHMQATRQQSTTS
-421 LYFDQRETG
+421 LYSDQQECRGMAE
-430 QIRDWLLRSNG
+430 RLHDSNG
-441 VLIDDGVRS
+441 VLNDDRIRNTI
-450 AVIEDYRRTAV
+450 IENHRRTTATITATTS
-461 AIEATTARTAEST
+461 AIAEATASFRHNANQDYPSLVSTVKGNRERSEKLTASTEIISDNTEAISRART
-474 RNNAN
+474 
-479 TVDGYRRIKELH
+479 
-491 EDFTAEAQRSG
+491 Q
-502 QNCYSISEDYA
+502 YSKLY
-513 TTVRAD
+513 RAD
-519 YFSKF
+519 QWKSSRDEPDHSQQRRSSGENLNRTAFSLI
-524 FEETTRELRISSAR
+524 TSDQSA
-538 ATERVSDEF
+538 AEF
-547 AYRFRGEAN
+547 A
-556 NSQRTAEF
+556 
-564 GANRNREANSTIGTS
+564 RNIRDIETNIVQMK
-579 NERETGLSEQLSRK
+579 ERKKEMDK
-593 VRGFNTNPIFEAL
+593 P
-606 DVLDRRRELQQER
+606 
-619 QRKNDRG
+619 KPDRG
-626 YDSPSPF
+626 MDFSL

>member
-1 MIVDF
+1 M
-6 FRHGSGL
+6 

-37 VELTAQ
+37 VALTAQ

-70 KQKIMQN
+70 KQQIMQN
-77 FEECLFPGL
+77 FEQCLFPGL

-99 DKINQDTCETRLELN
+99 DKINQDTGETRLELN

-155 PNDPEHRQLFL
+155 PDDPEHRQLFL

-181 LHQRVYRAVSNG
+181 LHQRVYRAVANG
-193 EVTDRQELVQW
+193 EVADRQELVKW
-204 LESNQINVT
+204 LESNQIHVT

-240 EQGFRATSEY
+240 EQGFRATGEY
-250 RQEVQQRIA
+250 RQEVQQRIE

-288 DRYPKVGRKNSP
+288 DRYPTVGRENSP
-300 EHSKQRPDGREAVEP
+300 EHSKQRPDSREAVKP
-315 ISKLA
+315 VSNLA

-335 EPRTASPE
+335 EPRTTSPE
-343 SSGTEKTYHFEYG
+343 SSRTEKTYHFEYG

-361 SYFAYSDFLAWSR
+361 SYFAYSNFLAWSR

-380 RDTDFEQ
+380 RDADAKYSDQREANEGRPFEPIGRQ
-387 RDFRETGESRS
+387 F
-398 LEQIRGQLD
+398 D
-407 DQHMQAARQQSSAF
+407 DQHMQATRQQSTTS
-421 LYFDQRETG
+421 LYSDQQECRGMAE
-430 QIRDWLLRSNG
+430 RLHDSNG
-441 VLIDDGVRS
+441 VLNDDRIRNTIIENHRRTTATVTATTSAIAEATASFRHNANQDYPSLVSSIKSNRERS
-450 AVIEDYRRTAV
+450 AELTASTEVISDNTEAISRSRT
-461 AIEATTARTAEST
+461 
-474 RNNAN
+474 
-479 TVDGYRRIKELH
+479 
-491 EDFTAEAQRSG
+491 Q
-502 QNCYSISEDYA
+502 YSKLY
-513 TTVRAD
+513 RAD
-519 YFSKF
+519 QWKSSRDEPDYSQQRRSIG
-524 FEETTRELRISSAR
+524 ENLSLTTLSLVTSDQSSAEFARNVGDIEKISSR
-538 ATERVSDEF
+538 
-547 AYRFRGEAN
+547 
-556 NSQRTAEF
+556 
-564 GANRNREANSTIGTS
+564 
-579 NERETGLSEQLSRK
+579 
-593 VRGFNTNPIFEAL
+593 
-606 DVLDRRRELQQER
+606 
-619 QRKNDRG
+619 
-626 YDSPSPF
+626 

>member
-23 EDREREHAQ
+23 EDREREHAL

-63 HDLSDQD
+63 HDLNDQD
-70 KQKIMQN
+70 KQQIIQN

-86 DKDQYQILWVQHQ
+86 NQDQYQILWVQHQ
-99 DKINQDTCETRLELN
+99 DKVNQDTGQTRLELN

-147 NTEHSLYD
+147 NTQHRLYD
-155 PNDPEHRQLFL
+155 PDDPEHRQLFL

-181 LHQRVYRAVSNG
+181 LHQRVYRAVANG
-193 EVTDRQELVQW
+193 DVADRQELVQW

-240 EQGFRATSEY
+240 EQGFRATGEY
-250 RQEVQQRIA
+250 RQEVQQRIE
-259 EYRGTTSERYR
+259 EYRGTIGERYR
-270 ANVTDYQRQLE
+270 ANITAYQRQLE

-288 DRYPKVGRKNSP
+288 DRYPTVRRESRP
-300 EHSKQRPDGREAVEP
+300 EHSKHRPDGRETVKP
-315 ISKLA
+315 VSNLA

-335 EPRTASPE
+335 EPRTESPE
-343 SSGTEKTYHFEYG
+343 SSRTEKTYHFEYG
-356 TDFSS
+356 ADFSS

-380 RDTDFEQ
+380 RDADAKYSDQREANEGRPFEPI
-387 RDFRETGESRS
+387 G
-398 LEQIRGQLD
+398 GQFD
-407 DQHMQAARQQSSAF
+407 VQHMQATRQQSPTA
-421 LYFDQRETG
+421 LYSDQQECRGMAE
-430 QIRDWLLRSNG
+430 RLHDSSG
-441 VLIDDGVRS
+441 VLNDDRIRNELIENHRRATAAITATTS
-450 AVIEDYRRTAV
+450 AV
-461 AIEATTARTAEST
+461 
-474 RNNAN
+474 
-479 TVDGYRRIKELH
+479 
-491 EDFTAEAQRSG
+491 
-502 QNCYSISEDYA
+502 
-513 TTVRAD
+513 
-519 YFSKF
+519 
-524 FEETTRELRISSAR
+524 AR
-538 ATERVSDEF
+538 ATENFRQFFEPNSENIGSTGGNNQNRSRKLSANAKVIGDNAEAISRARTQYSKLYRADQWQSPRDESDYSEQRRSSGENLNHTAFSLVRSSQSSAEF
-547 AYRFRGEAN
+547 A
-556 NSQRTAEF
+556 
-564 GANRNREANSTIGTS
+564 RNIRNIEKNIVQMK
-579 NERETGLSEQLSRK
+579 EQQKEMEKPRPK
-593 VRGFNTNPIFEAL
+593 
-606 DVLDRRRELQQER
+606 Q
-619 QRKNDRG
+619 DRG
-626 YDSPSPF
+626 MDFGM

>member
-23 EDREREHAQ
+23 EDRERENAQ

-70 KQKIMQN
+70 KQKIIQN
-77 FEECLFPGL
+77 FEQCLFPGL

-99 DKINQDTCETRLELN
+99 DKVNQDTGQTRLELN

-147 NTEHSLYD
+147 NTEYSLYD
-155 PNDPEHRQLFL
+155 PDDPEHRQLFL

-173 DIKDFKEQ
+173 DIKDFKEK
-181 LHQRVYRAVSNG
+181 LHQRVYRAVANG
-193 EVTDRQELVQW
+193 EVADRQELVQW
-204 LESNQINVT
+204 LESNQINIT

-240 EQGFRATSEY
+240 EQSFRATGEY
-250 RQEVQQRIA
+250 RQEVQQRIE

-288 DRYPKVGRKNSP
+288 DRYPTVRRENSP
-300 EHSKQRPDGREAVEP
+300 EHSKQRPDGRETVKP
-315 ISKLA
+315 VSSLA
-320 AIEIEP
+320 AIKIEP
-326 FNAIKRANT
+326 FNGIERANT

-343 SSGTEKTYHFEYG
+343 SSLTEKTYHFEYG

-380 RDTDFEQ
+380 RDADAKYRDQREANEGRSFEPI
-387 RDFRETGESRS
+387 G
-398 LEQIRGQLD
+398 GQFD
-407 DQHMQAARQQSSAF
+407 DQHMQATRQQSPTFMYS
-421 LYFDQRETG
+421 DQQERRG
-430 QIRDWLLRSNG
+430 MAGRIYDSNG
-441 VLIDDGVRS
+441 VLNDDRIRNTIIENHRRTTAAITATTNAVEAATANFRHNTNQDYPSLVSSIKGNRERS
-450 AVIEDYRRTAV
+450 AKLTASTKIISDNAESISRARMQYSKLYRADQWQSPRDEPDYSQQRRSSGENLNRTAFNLV
-461 AIEATTARTAEST
+461 TSDQSSAEFT
-474 RNNAN
+474 RNLRDIEKN
-479 TVDGYRRIKELH
+479 IIQMKE
-491 EDFTAEAQRSG
+491 
-502 QNCYSISEDYA
+502 
-513 TTVRAD
+513 
-519 YFSKF
+519 
-524 FEETTRELRISSAR
+524 
-538 ATERVSDEF
+538 
-547 AYRFRGEAN
+547 
-556 NSQRTAEF
+556 
-564 GANRNREANSTIGTS
+564 
-579 NERETGLSEQLSRK
+579 RK
-593 VRGFNTNPIFEAL
+593 MEMEKP
-606 DVLDRRRELQQER
+606 QPKQ
-619 QRKNDRG
+619 DRG
-626 YDSPSPF
+626 MDFGF

>member
-23 EDREREHAQ
+23 EDREREHAL

-63 HDLSDQD
+63 HDLNDQD
-70 KQKIMQN
+70 KQQIIQN

-86 DKDQYQILWVQHQ
+86 NQDQYQILWVQHQ
-99 DKINQDTCETRLELN
+99 DKVNQDTGQTRLELN

-147 NTEHSLYD
+147 NTQHRLYD
-155 PNDPEHRQLFL
+155 PDDPEHRQLFL

-181 LHQRVYRAVSNG
+181 LHQRVYRAVANG
-193 EVTDRQELVQW
+193 EVADRQELVQW

-240 EQGFRATSEY
+240 EQGFRATGEY
-250 RQEVQQRIA
+250 RQEVQQRIE

-288 DRYPKVGRKNSP
+288 DRYPTVGRENSP
-300 EHSKQRPDGREAVEP
+300 EHSKQRPDGREAVKP
-315 ISKLA
+315 VSNLA

-335 EPRTASPE
+335 EPRTTSPE

-380 RDTDFEQ
+380 RDADAKYRDQREANEGRPFEPI
-387 RDFRETGESRS
+387 G
-398 LEQIRGQLD
+398 GQFD
-407 DQHMQAARQQSSAF
+407 DQHMQATRQQSTTPMYS
-421 LYFDQRETG
+421 DQQERRRMAE
-430 QIRDWLLRSNG
+430 RLHDSNG
-441 VLIDDGVRS
+441 VLNDDRIRNTIIENHRRTTATITATTSAIAEATASFRHNANQDYPSLVSSIKGNRERS
-450 AVIEDYRRTAV
+450 AKLTASTEIISDNAEAISRARTQYSKLYRADQWKSSRDEPDHSQQRRSSGENLNRTA
-461 AIEATTARTAEST
+461 
-474 RNNAN
+474 
-479 TVDGYRRIKELH
+479 
-491 EDFTAEAQRSG
+491 
-502 QNCYSISEDYA
+502 
-513 TTVRAD
+513 
-519 YFSKF
+519 FSLI
-524 FEETTRELRISSAR
+524 TSDQSA
-538 ATERVSDEF
+538 AEF
-547 AYRFRGEAN
+547 A
-556 NSQRTAEF
+556 
-564 GANRNREANSTIGTS
+564 RNIRDIETNIVQMK
-579 NERETGLSEQLSRK
+579 ERKKEMDK
-593 VRGFNTNPIFEAL
+593 P
-606 DVLDRRRELQQER
+606 
-619 QRKNDRG
+619 KPDRG
-626 YDSPSPF
+626 MDFSL

>member
-23 EDREREHAQ
+23 EDREREHTL

-37 VELTAQ
+37 IELTAQ
-43 LIDSSPFAKKY
+43 LIDSSPFTKKY

-70 KQKIMQN
+70 KQQIMQN

-86 DKDQYQILWVQHQ
+86 DRDQYQILWVQHQ
-99 DKINQDTCETRLELN
+99 DKVNQDTGQTRLELN

-147 NTEHSLYD
+147 NTQHQLYD
-155 PNDPEHRQLFL
+155 PDDPDHRQLFL
-166 NKKNLPK
+166 NKKNMPK
-173 DIKDFKEQ
+173 DVKDFKEQ
-181 LHQRVYRAVSNG
+181 LHQRIYRAIDSK
-193 EVTDRQELVQW
+193 EISDRQELVQW
-204 LESNQINVT
+204 LESNGLNVI

-240 EQGFRATSEY
+240 EQGFRATGEY
-250 RQEVQQRIA
+250 RQEIQQRIE

-281 HKSQYHS
+281 HKSQYHC
-288 DRYPKVGRKNSP
+288 DRYPTVGRENSP
-300 EHSKQRPDGREAVEP
+300 EHSKQRPNGREAVEP
-315 ISKLA
+315 VPKLA

-335 EPRTASPE
+335 EPRTTSPE

-361 SYFAYSDFLAWSR
+361 SYFAYSNFLAWSR

-380 RDTDFEQ
+380 RDAGAKH
-387 RDFRETGESRS
+387 RDQRETNEGRPFEP
-398 LEQIRGQLD
+398 IGGQFD
-407 DQHMQAARQQSSAF
+407 DQHMQATIQQSSTPM
-421 LYFDQRETG
+421 YSDQQERWGMAE
-430 QIRDWLLRSNG
+430 RLHDSNG
-441 VLIDDGVRS
+441 VLNDDRIRNTIV
-450 AVIEDYRRTAV
+450 ENYRRTTATITATTS
-461 AIEATTARTAEST
+461 AIAEATASFRHNANQDYPSLVSTVKGNRERSEKLTASTEIISDNAEAISRARTKYSKLYRADQWQSPRDEPYHSQQRRNSGENLNHTAFCLVRSSQSAAEFA
-474 RNNAN
+474 RNIRDIEKNILQ
-479 TVDGYRRIKELH
+479 IKEL
-491 EDFTAEAQRSG
+491 Q
-502 QNCYSISEDYA
+502 
-513 TTVRAD
+513 
-519 YFSKF
+519 K
-524 FEETTRELRISSAR
+524 
-538 ATERVSDEF
+538 ERDKP
-547 AYRFRGEAN
+547 
-556 NSQRTAEF
+556 QP
-564 GANRNREANSTIGTS
+564 
-579 NERETGLSEQLSRK
+579 K
-593 VRGFNTNPIFEAL
+593 
-606 DVLDRRRELQQER
+606 
-619 QRKNDRG
+619 KDRG
-626 YDSPSPF
+626 MDFSM

>member
-70 KQKIMQN
+70 KQQIMQN

-99 DKINQDTCETRLELN
+99 DKVNQDTGETRLELN

-147 NTEHSLYD
+147 NTKHSLYD
-155 PNDPEHRQLFL
+155 PDDPEHRQLFL

-181 LHQRVYRAVSNG
+181 LHQRVYRAVANG
-193 EVTDRQELVQW
+193 EVADRQELVKW
-204 LESNQINVT
+204 LELNQINVT

-240 EQGFRATSEY
+240 EQGFRATGEY
-250 RQEVQQRIA
+250 RQEVQQRIE

-288 DRYPKVGRKNSP
+288 DRYPTVGRENSP

-315 ISKLA
+315 VSSLA

-326 FNAIKRANT
+326 FNAIKRADT

-343 SSGTEKTYHFEYG
+343 SSRTEKTYHFEYG

-361 SYFAYSDFLAWSR
+361 SYFTYSDFLAWSR

-380 RDTDFEQ
+380 RDADAKYSDQREANEGRPFEPIGRQ
-387 RDFRETGESRS
+387 F
-398 LEQIRGQLD
+398 D
-407 DQHMQAARQQSSAF
+407 DQHMQATRQQSTTS
-421 LYFDQRETG
+421 LYSDQQECRGMAE
-430 QIRDWLLRSNG
+430 RLHDSNG
-441 VLIDDGVRS
+441 VLNDDRIRNTIIENHRRTTAAITATTSAIAEATASFRHNANQDYPSLVSAVKGNRERSAKLTASTEIISDNTEAISRARTQYSKLYRADQWKSSRDERDHNQQRRSTGENHNHTAFSLVRS
-450 AVIEDYRRTAV
+450 SQSSTEFARNLRVIEANIVQMKERKKEMEQPQPRR
-461 AIEATTARTAEST
+461 
-474 RNNAN
+474 
-479 TVDGYRRIKELH
+479 
-491 EDFTAEAQRSG
+491 
-502 QNCYSISEDYA
+502 
-513 TTVRAD
+513 
-519 YFSKF
+519 
-524 FEETTRELRISSAR
+524 
-538 ATERVSDEF
+538 
-547 AYRFRGEAN
+547 
-556 NSQRTAEF
+556 
-564 GANRNREANSTIGTS
+564 
-579 NERETGLSEQLSRK
+579 
-593 VRGFNTNPIFEAL
+593 
-606 DVLDRRRELQQER
+606 
-619 QRKNDRG
+619 DRG
-626 YDSPSPF
+626 VDFNL

>member
-70 KQKIMQN
+70 KQQIMQN

-99 DKINQDTCETRLELN
+99 DKVNQETGETRLELN

-155 PNDPEHRQLFL
+155 PDDPEHRQLFL

-173 DIKDFKEQ
+173 DIKDFKAQ
-181 LHQRVYRAVSNG
+181 LHQRVYRAVANG
-193 EVTDRQELVQW
+193 EVADRQELVKW
-204 LESNQINVT
+204 LELNQINVT

-240 EQGFRATSEY
+240 EQGFRATGEY
-250 RQEVQQRIA
+250 RQEVQQRIE

-270 ANVTDYQRQLE
+270 ANVADYQRQLE
-281 HKSQYHS
+281 HKSQYHC
-288 DRYPKVGRKNSP
+288 DRYPTVGRENSP
-300 EHSKQRPDGREAVEP
+300 EHSKQCSDGRETVKP
-315 ISKLA
+315 VSSLA

-335 EPRTASPE
+335 EPRTE
-343 SSGTEKTYHFEYG
+343 SSESSRTEKTYYFEYG

-361 SYFAYSDFLAWSR
+361 SYFAYSDFLAWSC

-380 RDTDFEQ
+380 RDADAKYRNQRETNEGRPFEQ
-387 RDFRETGESRS
+387 IGGEF
-398 LEQIRGQLD
+398 D
-407 DQHMQAARQQSSAF
+407 DQYLQATRQQSPAPMYS
-421 LYFDQRETG
+421 DQQESRRMAE
-430 QIRDWLLRSNG
+430 WLHDSNG
-441 VLIDDGVRS
+441 VLNDDRIRNTIIENHRRTTATINATTSAIAEATASFRHNANQNYPSLVSTIKDNQERSAKLTASTEIISDNAEAISRARTKYSKLYRADQWQSPRDEPYHSQQRRSSGENLNHTAFNLVRS
-450 AVIEDYRRTAV
+450 SQSAAEFARNIRDIEKNIV
-461 AIEATTARTAEST
+461 Q
-474 RNNAN
+474 
-479 TVDGYRRIKELH
+479 IKEQKK
-491 EDFTAEAQRSG
+491 EIEKPQPK
-502 QNCYSISEDYA
+502 Q
-513 TTVRAD
+513 
-519 YFSKF
+519 
-524 FEETTRELRISSAR
+524 
-538 ATERVSDEF
+538 
-547 AYRFRGEAN
+547 
-556 NSQRTAEF
+556 
-564 GANRNREANSTIGTS
+564 
-579 NERETGLSEQLSRK
+579 
-593 VRGFNTNPIFEAL
+593 
-606 DVLDRRRELQQER
+606 
-619 QRKNDRG
+619 DRG
-626 YDSPSPF
+626 MDFGM

>member
-32 VLSGD
+32 LLSGD
-37 VELTAQ
+37 VELSAQ

-99 DKINQDTCETRLELN
+99 DKINQDTGETRLELN

-132 APVDLDR
+132 APADLDR
-139 VDLFKQIT
+139 VDLFKQII

-155 PNDPEHRQLFL
+155 PDDPEHRQLFL

-193 EVTDRQELVQW
+193 EVADRQELVQW

-240 EQGFRATSEY
+240 EQGFRATGEY
-250 RQEVQQRIA
+250 RQEVQQRIE

-281 HKSQYHS
+281 HKSQYHC
-288 DRYPKVGRKNSP
+288 DRYPTVGRENSP
-300 EHSKQRPDGREAVEP
+300 EHSKQRPDGREAVKP
-315 ISKLA
+315 VSNLA

-343 SSGTEKTYHFEYG
+343 SSRTEKTYYFEYG

-361 SYFAYSDFLAWSR
+361 SYFAYSNFLAWSR

-380 RDTDFEQ
+380 RDADAKYSDQREANEGRPFEPIGRQ
-387 RDFRETGESRS
+387 F
-398 LEQIRGQLD
+398 D
-407 DQHMQAARQQSSAF
+407 DQHMQATRQQSTTS
-421 LYFDQRETG
+421 LYSDQQECRGMAE
-430 QIRDWLLRSNG
+430 RLHDSNG
-441 VLIDDGVRS
+441 VLNDDRIRNTIIENHRRTTATITATTNAIAEATASFRHNANQNYPSLVSSIKGNRERSAELTASTEIISDNTEAISRSRTQYSKLYRADQWQSPRDEPNHSQQRRSIEENLNDTAFSLVRS
-450 AVIEDYRRTAV
+450 SQS
-461 AIEATTARTAEST
+461 ST
-474 RNNAN
+474 
-479 TVDGYRRIKELH
+479 
-491 EDFTAEAQRSG
+491 
-502 QNCYSISEDYA
+502 
-513 TTVRAD
+513 
-519 YFSKF
+519 
-524 FEETTRELRISSAR
+524 
-538 ATERVSDEF
+538 EF
-547 AYRFRGEAN
+547 A
-556 NSQRTAEF
+556 
-564 GANRNREANSTIGTS
+564 RNLRDIEKNIVQM
-579 NERETGLSEQLSRK
+579 NERKHEIEKPRPK
-593 VRGFNTNPIFEAL
+593 
-606 DVLDRRRELQQER
+606 
-619 QRKNDRG
+619 KDRG
-626 YDSPSPF
+626 MDFSM

>member
-32 VLSGD
+32 VLNGD

-99 DKINQDTCETRLELN
+99 DKINQDTGETRLELN

-147 NTEHSLYD
+147 NIEHSLYD
-155 PNDPEHRQLFL
+155 PDDPEHRQLFL

-181 LHQRVYRAVSNG
+181 LHQRVYRAVANG
-193 EVTDRQELVQW
+193 EVADRQELVQW

-240 EQGFRATSEY
+240 EQGFRATGEY
-250 RQEVQQRIA
+250 RQEVQQRIEA
-259 EYRGTTSERYR
+259 YRGTTSERYR
-270 ANVTDYQRQLE
+270 ANVTEYQRQLE
-281 HKSQYHS
+281 HKSQYHC
-288 DRYPKVGRKNSP
+288 DRYPTVGRENRP
-300 EHSKQRPDGREAVEP
+300 EHSKQRPDSRETVKP
-315 ISKLA
+315 VSNLA

-335 EPRTASPE
+335 EPRTTSPE

-380 RDTDFEQ
+380 RDADAKYSDQREANEGRPFEPI
-387 RDFRETGESRS
+387 G
-398 LEQIRGQLD
+398 GQFD
-407 DQHMQAARQQSSAF
+407 DQHMQATRQQSTTS
-421 LYFDQRETG
+421 LYSDQQECRGMAE
-430 QIRDWLLRSNG
+430 RLHDSNG
-441 VLIDDGVRS
+441 VLNDDRIRNTIIENHRRTTATINATTNAVEAATASFRHNANQDYPSLVSSIKGNRERS
-450 AVIEDYRRTAV
+450 AKLTASTEIISDNTE
-461 AIEATTARTAEST
+461 AISRART
-474 RNNAN
+474 
-479 TVDGYRRIKELH
+479 
-491 EDFTAEAQRSG
+491 Q
-502 QNCYSISEDYA
+502 YSKLY
-513 TTVRAD
+513 RAD
-519 YFSKF
+519 QWQSQRDERDHSQQRRSAGENLNHTAFS
-524 FEETTRELRISSAR
+524 LVASDQSSA
-538 ATERVSDEF
+538 EF
-547 AYRFRGEAN
+547 A
-556 NSQRTAEF
+556 
-564 GANRNREANSTIGTS
+564 RNLRDI
-579 NERETGLSEQLSRK
+579 
-593 VRGFNTNPIFEAL
+593 
-606 DVLDRRRELQQER
+606 
-619 QRKNDRG
+619 
-626 YDSPSPF
+626 

>member
-32 VLSGD
+32 VLNGD

-99 DKINQDTCETRLELN
+99 DKINQDTGETRLELN

-155 PNDPEHRQLFL
+155 PDDPEHRQLFL

-173 DIKDFKEQ
+173 DIKDFKAQ
-181 LHQRVYRAVSNG
+181 LHQRVYRAVANG
-193 EVTDRQELVQW
+193 DVADRQELVQW

-240 EQGFRATSEY
+240 EQGFRATGEY
-250 RQEVQQRIA
+250 RQEVQQRIE

-270 ANVTDYQRQLE
+270 TNVTDYQRQLE
-281 HKSQYHS
+281 HKSQYHC
-288 DRYPKVGRKNSP
+288 DRYPTVGRENSP
-300 EHSKQRPDGREAVEP
+300 EHSKQRPDGREAVKP
-315 ISKLA
+315 VSNLA

-335 EPRTASPE
+335 EPRTTSPE

-361 SYFAYSDFLAWSR
+361 SYFAYSNFLAWSR
-374 HQKQVQ
+374 HQ
-380 RDTDFEQ
+380 
-387 RDFRETGESRS
+387 
-398 LEQIRGQLD
+398 
-407 DQHMQAARQQSSAF
+407 
-421 LYFDQRETG
+421 
-430 QIRDWLLRSNG
+430 
-441 VLIDDGVRS
+441 
-450 AVIEDYRRTAV
+450 
-461 AIEATTARTAEST
+461 
-474 RNNAN
+474 
-479 TVDGYRRIKELH
+479 
-491 EDFTAEAQRSG
+491 
-502 QNCYSISEDYA
+502 
-513 TTVRAD
+513 
-519 YFSKF
+519 
-524 FEETTRELRISSAR
+524 
-538 ATERVSDEF
+538 
-547 AYRFRGEAN
+547 
-556 NSQRTAEF
+556 
-564 GANRNREANSTIGTS
+564 
-579 NERETGLSEQLSRK
+579 
-593 VRGFNTNPIFEAL
+593 
-606 DVLDRRRELQQER
+606 
-619 QRKNDRG
+619 
-626 YDSPSPF
+626 